1 MELIYVVYQ
10 ELHLVH
16 LIMRMVLVYL
26 PPVVQEQFSKLMERI
41 LVVPVAVRPIA
52 PLIMCKTEAVRQ
64 WLVVPVHHIVIT
76 IQRME
81 NASNKGV
88 AVALKNHTVIYTMKI
103 PETVWNK
110 RVVPTPLR
118 KMNTDG
124 MCAKYRWKNKALF
137 LSHSVN

>member
-1 MELIYVVYQ
+1 MNPPIVINITRMEHVHQPRVV
-10 ELHLVH
+10 
-16 LIMRMVLVYL
+16 R
-26 PPVVQEQFSKLMERI
+26 EQFSKLMERI
-41 LVVPVAVRPIA
+41 LVVAVAVRPIA

-103 PETVWNK
+103 PVNVWNK
-110 RVVPTPLR
+110 RVVPIPLR

-124 MCAKYRWKNKALF
+124 MCAKYRWKNKSLF